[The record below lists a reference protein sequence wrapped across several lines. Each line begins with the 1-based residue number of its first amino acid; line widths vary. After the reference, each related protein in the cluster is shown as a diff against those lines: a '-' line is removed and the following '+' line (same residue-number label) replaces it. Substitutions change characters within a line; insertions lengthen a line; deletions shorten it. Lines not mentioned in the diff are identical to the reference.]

1 MKPIDSRL
9 LRYARATRF
18 FLAASVALGLV
29 GAGLVIAQAMLIAEI
44 VVGAFQRGD
53 GAGALTLPLG
63 LLALVALGR
72 AVVSWLTELAAHRAS
87 AAVKSELRLRLLE
100 RAVRLGP
107 SWLDSQR
114 TGALTTLA
122 TRGIDALDDYFA
134 RYLPQLGLAVVVPV
148 AVLARI
154 VTADWISALIIVV
167 TLPLIPL
174 FMVLIGWAT
183 QSRMDRQWRLLSRLS
198 GHFLDVV
205 AGLPTLKVF
214 GRAKA
219 QAASIRAITA
229 DYRRATLKTLRL
241 AFLSSFALELLATVS
256 VALVA
261 VDIGMR
267 LVHGEMDLFTGL
279 MVLVLAPEAYLPL
292 RQVGA
297 QYHAAAEG
305 LAAADEVF
313 AVLERALPSSAADGS
328 PAPDAR
334 GAALTLDGLMV
345 RHPGRTAPSLART
358 SFEIRPGETV
368 AVVGPSGA
376 GKSTLLNAVLGFA
389 VPDQGRVLIGGRDLA
404 SLDPE
409 SWRRQIAWVPQRPY
423 LFAGTIAENVRLAR
437 PDADDEA
444 VRAALRDADAY
455 RFVSALPDGIETR
468 LGEMGA
474 GLSAGQRQRIAL
486 ARAFLADRPVLL
498 LDEPTANLDGE
509 TEASVVEAVRRLA
522 EGRTVLLVVH
532 RPALLP
538 LADRVLRL
546 PGPTASPLP
555 ASGGGSGRVSVAG
568 ARAGATGAG
577 AIRNPRAEA
586 PVSATAGVGAGV
598 GDADAGGA
606 AGGVGDADADGA
618 AGGVGDADT
627 DAGPGRLAAAPAGV
641 GHESMTGVVSGVGDE
656 SAAGVAAGV
665 GHESMAGAA
674 SRAGHE
680 SSADVGSG
688 ERPAGAWAGR
698 GSGSAGRTVS
708 RGPRAHAGPGALA
721 RVRAAARGTRGRF
734 ALALL
739 LGSLA
744 LVSAVGLMAVSGWLI
759 SRAVQQPPVLYLMVA
774 VTATRAFG
782 IGRAAFRYAERL
794 VSHDAVLRVLADL
807 RVAVYRRLERIAPAG
822 LGRTR
827 RGDLLSRLVADV
839 DTVQDYFLRWLLPV
853 GSALTVSVASV
864 GFLTWVLPGAGAVLA
879 AGLLVAG
886 VGVPLVSGALAR
898 RAERRLA
905 PARGALSAQVVD
917 LLAGTAELTVA
928 GALPRRLDALRRA
941 DGALTRIARRA
952 AAATGA
958 GAGLSALICG
968 LTVAAAAWLG
978 VSAVAD
984 GRIHGVW
991 LAVVVLTP
999 LAAFEAVAGLPLA
1012 VQHRQ
1017 RVRRAA
1023 ERVYEV
1029 MDEPLPAREP
1039 GQARVVEPRCG
1050 QGRREEPL
1058 GGRAWGE
1065 KARCGQ
1071 ARREEPLGGRAW
1083 GGEAHG
1089 GQAWG
1094 EDARCVQARCGE
1106 ADGEETWG
1114 EEAHGGQGRVAESR
1128 GGQAW
1133 GGEALGGQA
1142 RGEDARCVQAR
1153 CGEADGEETWSE
1165 ESRGCQGRCGEADGE
1180 GTWGE
1185 EPPDTPYPLVLR
1197 GITARHP
1204 GQAAPAL
1211 DGFGLEL
1218 RPGHRVA
1225 VVGPSGAGKTTLAQV
1240 LLRFLDAEGG
1250 TYTLG
1255 GRNAAALDGD
1265 AVRRLVGLCAQ
1276 DAHVFDS
1283 SLRENLRLART
1294 GASDGE
1300 LRAALAEARLLDW
1313 VDGLPDGLDTLV
1325 GEQGA
1330 RLSGGQRQRLA
1341 LARALLADF
1350 PVLVLDEPAEHL
1362 DLPTA
1367 DALTADLLSATRGRT
1382 TVLIT
1387 HRLAGLD
1394 AVDEVI
1400 VLDGGRAVQRGTYR
1414 ELAAADGPFRRM
1426 LEREAA
1432 EGGILVGA
1440 GQSADG

>member
-1 MKPIDSRL
+1 MKPIDPRL

-18 FLAASVALGLV
+18 FLAASVALGLA

-53 GAGALTLPLG
+53 GVTALTLPLG
-63 LLALVALGR
+63 LLALVAVGR
-72 AVVSWLTELAAHRAS
+72 AAVSWLTELAAHRAG

-107 SWLDSQR
+107 SWLDSRR
-114 TGALTTLA
+114 TGELTTLA

-154 VTADWISALIIVV
+154 VTADWISALIIVA

-174 FMVLIGWAT
+174 FMMLIGWAT

-219 QAASIRAITA
+219 QAASIRAITG

-241 AFLSSFALELLATVS
+241 AFLSSLALELLSTVS

-279 MVLVLAPEAYLPL
+279 VVLVLAPEAYLPL

-305 LAAADEVF
+305 LTAADEVF
-313 AVLERALPSSAADGS
+313 AVLEREPSGAGGS

-334 GAALTLDGLMV
+334 GAGLALDGLVV
-345 RHPGRTAPSLART
+345 RHPGRTEPSLART
-358 SFEIRPGETV
+358 SCEIRPGETV

-389 VPDQGRVLIGGRDLA
+389 APYEGRVLIGGRDLA

-444 VRAALRDADAY
+444 VRAALRDADAL
-455 RFVSALPDGIETR
+455 RFVSALPDGIEAR

-546 PGPTASPLP
+546 PGPDLGSGAARGGQAALP
-555 ASGGGSGRVSVAG
+555 AVGRALAAGGVRPGPTVALRSACEDRRRRSVACADGLLDAEACGSAPGAGAEARFGSGAAGSDGLPPLLADRPAPVVDAPRAAGRPRAG
-568 ARAGATGAG
+568 ARGSVPEAVAGVE
-577 AIRNPRAEA
+577 RPRAAEA
-586 PVSATAGVGAGV
+586 GGAHEPMADATAGVERTPTAHEAT
-598 GDADAGGA
+598 ADAG
-606 AGGVGDADADGA
+606 AGGRLGEVRYGPDG
-618 AGGVGDADT
+618 
-627 DAGPGRLAAAPAGV
+627 
-641 GHESMTGVVSGVGDE
+641 TGVSVSGGSAVSDGLSVSHGTAASYS
-656 SAAGVAAGV
+656 SAA
-665 GHESMAGAA
+665 
-674 SRAGHE
+674 
-680 SSADVGSG
+680 
-688 ERPAGAWAGR
+688 RPR
-698 GSGSAGRTVS
+698 R
-708 RGPRAHAGPGALA
+708 GALA
-721 RVRAAARGTRGRF
+721 RVRRAARGARGRF
-734 ALALL
+734 GLALV

-744 LVSAVGLMAVSGWLI
+744 LLSAVGLMAVSGWLI
-759 SRAVQQPPVLYLMVA
+759 SRAAQQPPVLYLMVA

-782 IGRAAFRYAERL
+782 IGRAVFRYAERL
-794 VSHDAVLRVLADL
+794 VSHDAVLRVLAEL
-807 RVAVYRRLERIAPAG
+807 RVAVYRRLERLAPAG

-853 GSALTVSVASV
+853 GTALTVGAASV
-864 GFLTWVLPGAGAVLA
+864 GFVTWVLPEAGAVLA

-886 VGVPLVSGALAR
+886 VVVPAVSGALAR

-917 LLAGTAELTVA
+917 LLAGAAELTVA
-928 GALPRRLDALRRA
+928 GALPRRVDAVRRA
-941 DGALTRIARRA
+941 DGVLTRIARRA
-952 AAATGA
+952 AAAAGT
-958 GAGLSALICG
+958 GAGLSALVCG
-968 LTVAAAAWLG
+968 LTVAAAAWVG
-978 VSAVAD
+978 VPAVAD

-1029 MDEPLPAREP
+1029 LDEPLPVREP
-1039 GQARVVEPRCG
+1039 DEAVGEPDEAG
-1050 QGRREEPL
+1050 REEA
-1058 GGRAWGE
+1058 G
-1065 KARCGQ
+1065 
-1071 ARREEPLGGRAW
+1071 
-1083 GGEAHG
+1083 H
-1089 GQAWG
+1089 
-1094 EDARCVQARCGE
+1094 
-1106 ADGEETWG
+1106 
-1114 EEAHGGQGRVAESR
+1114 EEAPS
-1128 GGQAW
+1128 
-1133 GGEALGGQA
+1133 
-1142 RGEDARCVQAR
+1142 
-1153 CGEADGEETWSE
+1153 
-1165 ESRGCQGRCGEADGE
+1165 
-1180 GTWGE
+1180 
-1185 EPPDTPYPLVLR
+1185 TPYPLVLR

-1204 GQAAPAL
+1204 GQSVPAL

-1218 RPGHRVA
+1218 RPGRRVA

-1240 LLRFLDAEGG
+1240 LLRFLDTEGG
-1250 TYTLG
+1250 TYTLA

-1283 SLRENLRLART
+1283 SLRENLRLARP
-1294 GASDGE
+1294 GASDDE
-1300 LRAALAEARLLDW
+1300 LRAALAAARLLDW
-1313 VDGLPDGLDTLV
+1313 VDGLPNGLDTLV

-1367 DALTADLLSATRGRT
+1367 DALTADLLSATQGRT

-1400 VLDGGRAVQRGTYR
+1400 VLDGGRAVQRGTYA
-1414 ELAAADGPFRRM
+1414 ELASAEGPFRRM
-1426 LEREAA
+1426 LEREAV
-1432 EGGILVGA
+1432 EGGVLVGA
-1440 GQSADG
+1440 G